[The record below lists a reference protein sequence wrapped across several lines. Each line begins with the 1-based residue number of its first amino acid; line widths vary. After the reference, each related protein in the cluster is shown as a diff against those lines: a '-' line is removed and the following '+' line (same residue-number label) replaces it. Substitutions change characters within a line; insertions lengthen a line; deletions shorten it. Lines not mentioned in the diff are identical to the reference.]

1 MLQLPW
7 SGCGGKGA
15 VAGRVGTCM
24 WAAQARRW
32 DSSSHELQPNLA
44 HVRGTTIFVPVAFSQ
59 ISLQNRRQ
67 LRTVLAA
74 SENFYRATP
83 DAKGSFTPD
92 ALRCVAAPCSNAT
105 QRNAPHP
112 AWTDLTCYGLVYVRP
127 SVCHKPVLLGVS
139 SGNWRCTVLAEIPMK
154 HLSTATIDGRG
165 SGKFCDFRP
174 LTRYVSKT
182 VS

>member
-1 MLQLPW
+1 VCEPA
-7 SGCGGKGA
+7 CGLLKRG
-15 VAGRVGTCM
+15 VL
-24 WAAQARRW
+24 

-92 ALRCVAAPCSNAT
+92 ALHCGAVQ
-105 QRNAPHP
+105 QRNTTPRTAPGVDGP
-112 AWTDLTCYGLVYVRP
+112 DVLWP
-127 SVCHKPVLLGVS
+127 SVCPSV
-139 SGNWRCTVLAEIPMK
+139 R
-154 HLSTATIDGRG
+154 LSQASVAGRIIRQLTLHG
-165 SGKFCDFRP
+165 SC
-174 LTRYVSKT
+174 
-182 VS
+182 